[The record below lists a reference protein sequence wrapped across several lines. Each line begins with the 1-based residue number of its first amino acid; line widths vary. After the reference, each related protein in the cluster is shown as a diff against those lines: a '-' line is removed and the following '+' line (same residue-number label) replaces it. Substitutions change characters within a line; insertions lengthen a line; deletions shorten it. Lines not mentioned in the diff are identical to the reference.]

1 MIQIYVDADACPV
14 KNEVYKVADR
24 FKLNVTLVSNSWM
37 RIPHEDSIR
46 LVVVSDGF
54 DAADNWIAEQ
64 VAANDIV
71 VTTDIPLASRCL
83 EKNAR
88 VIDPKG
94 KLFSKDSIGEAL
106 ASRELSAYLRDMG
119 AISGGPAPFSQQDR
133 SRFLQQLDIQIQS
146 ALRVK

>member
-1 MIQIYVDADACPV
+1 VIQIYVDADACPV
-14 KNEVYKVADR
+14 KNEVYKVAAR
-24 FKLNVTLVSNSWM
+24 FKLNVILVSNSYM
-37 RIPHEDSIR
+37 RIPYEDNIK
-46 LVVVSDGF
+46 LMVVSNGF

-106 ASRELSAYLRDMG
+106 ASRDLSAYLRDMG
-119 AISGGPAPFSQQDR
+119 AISGGPAPFSPQDR

>member
-14 KNEVYKVADR
+14 KNEVYKVAAR
-24 FKLNVTLVSNSWM
+24 FKLNVILVSNSYM
-37 RIPHEDSIR
+37 RIPYEDNIK
-46 LVVVSDGF
+46 LMVVSDGF

-106 ASRELSAYLRDMG
+106 ASRDLSAYLRDMG
-119 AISGGPAPFSQQDR
+119 AISGGPAPFSPQDR

>member
-14 KNEVYKVADR
+14 KNEVYKVAAR
-24 FKLNVTLVSNSWM
+24 FKLNVILVSNSYM
-37 RIPHEDSIR
+37 RIPYEDNIK
-46 LVVVSDGF
+46 LMVVSNGF

-106 ASRELSAYLRDMG
+106 ASRDLSAYLRDMG
-119 AISGGPAPFSQQDR
+119 AISGGPAPFSPQDR